1 MVRRKIPRR
10 VEDIWNIPNTL
21 TFLRVVI
28 TLATMY
34 CIFAG
39 FNIVL
44 VVVLF
49 SVGMFTDFLDGQ
61 IARRFNLVTEF
72 GAKFD
77 MIADRFLLI
86 GVVGA
91 LVIDSFSGG
100 LIGRTQIL
108 QIFLVMSR
116 ELISMPFALV
126 AFVANKPI
134 PPARFVGK
142 LTTCLQAF
150 ALPCILLSASYTAF
164 SFAPYLATLT
174 SIVGLFSAVTYI
186 NDLSKE
192 GVR

>member
-1 MVRRKIPRR
+1 MVRTKTRHKR
-10 VEDIWNIPNTL
+10 EDIWNVPNTL
-21 TFLRVVI
+21 TFLRVII

-39 FNIVL
+39 FDLIL
-44 VVVLF
+44 IVVLF

-61 IARRFNLVTEF
+61 IARRYNLVTEF

-91 LVIDSFSGG
+91 PVIDSLSNGI
-100 LIGRTQIL
+100 LEKSHVL

-116 ELISMPFALV
+116 ELISMPFAVV
-126 AFVANKPI
+126 AFAANKPI

-142 LTTCLQAF
+142 LTTFLQAF
-150 ALPCILLSASYTAF
+150 ALPCIVLSASYPAF

-174 SIVGLFSAVTYI
+174 SIVGVFSAVTYI
-186 NDLSKE
+186 NDLSTE